1 MRRARARRCCGSGL
15 LLVRCTRRRPPA
27 PGAASGVPWWVWPL
41 ALFVVCFLMG
51 IVAVPAGIGGGT
63 LFVPI
68 VGSFF
73 PFHLDFVRGAG
84 LLVALASALAAGP
97 MLLRS
102 GLGSLRLALP
112 LAVLASATSI
122 GGAMLGL
129 AMPANVVQM
138 LLGGV
143 VLGIVVLMLVTKKSE
158 FPHVAQPDALS
169 QALALNGVFVDG
181 ASGRVVQ
188 WQVHRTVPGLFV
200 FLGIGVLAGMFGIGA
215 GWANVPA
222 LNLLMGAPLKVSAG
236 TSGLVLSLVDSSAA
250 WVYINQGAVL
260 PMIAVPSVVGMM
272 LGARIGARLLER
284 AQGLGDPA
292 HGDRGAAVRRAA
304 RAAQGHRGVA
314 MKAAPRPGRAARR
327 AVALRAP
334 ARLGHAHRPV
344 RAGADLRRL
353 HDRVDAP
360 ARAAGATARAV
371 GPAGGQLSCSR
382 RSRRWAGAGSRWCSA
397 ATSPASWASSIL
409 AGCSLVCL
417 LALVPLYLRRGDRAF
432 VALCL
437 AEVAV
442 VLLAASGWLT
452 AGH

>member
-1 MRRARARRCCGSGL
+1 MTGRRAAIVGSAL
-15 LLVRCTRRRPPA
+15 LLIA
-27 PGAASGVPWWVWPL
+27 ASASAQAAGAAAGGGVPWWLWPL

-112 LAVLASATSI
+112 LAVLASASSI

-143 VLGIVVLMLVTKKSE
+143 VLGIVVLMLVAKKSE
-158 FPHVAQPDALS
+158 FPNVTQPDALS
-169 QALALNGVFVDG
+169 QALALNGVFIDG
-181 ASGRVVQ
+181 ASGRAVH
-188 WQVHRTVPGLFV
+188 WQVHRTVPGLIV

-222 LNLLMGAPLKVSAG
+222 LNLLMGAPVKVAAG

-272 LGARIGARLLER
+272 LGARIGARLLNV
-284 AQGLGDPA
+284 LK
-292 HGDRGAAVRRAA
+292 GAVIRRMVIAVLLFAGA
-304 RAAQGHRGVA
+304 RALLKGTGVW
-314 MKAAPRPGRAARR
+314 P
-327 AVALRAP
+327 
-334 ARLGHAHRPV
+334 
-344 RAGADLRRL
+344 
-353 HDRVDAP
+353 
-360 ARAAGATARAV
+360 
-371 GPAGGQLSCSR
+371 
-382 RSRRWAGAGSRWCSA
+382 
-397 ATSPASWASSIL
+397 
-409 AGCSLVCL
+409 
-417 LALVPLYLRRGDRAF
+417 
-432 VALCL
+432 
-437 AEVAV
+437 
-442 VLLAASGWLT
+442 
-452 AGH
+452 